1 MLCVT
6 VRVYGKIRVG
16 GQVGH
21 GPGVRYGGQMSRVL
35 DVQGVNGPRFS
46 PGCRTR
52 HRLSLLF
59 HDGGSSRGNA
69 ENAGLENAGL
79 ENTGTSCVWVAKC
92 NIINVRGHVRVNV
105 TAGRGGPAYTA
116 GGNSKRQLKLTRS
129 NSAVR
134 SPRNYHIPSGLFLPK
149 IIKVTVF

>member
-1 MLCVT
+1 MA
-6 VRVYGKIRVG
+6 RV
-16 GQVGH
+16 
-21 GPGVRYGGQMSRVL
+21 S
-35 DVQGVNGPRFS
+35 PRGS
-46 PGCRTR
+46 RTR

-79 ENTGTSCVWVAKC
+79 KDTGTSCVWVAKC

-116 GGNSKRQLKLTRS
+116 GGNSKRNDEETQTIFRCLLSLPLLPVGDIAPGFHELKSLPMRRTT
-129 NSAVR
+129 VR
-134 SPRNYHIPSGLFLPK
+134 C
-149 IIKVTVF
+149 VW